1 MRHLPNLLSGL
12 RLLCTLPL
20 GLWILDGQNAYA
32 LYLLVF
38 AGLTD
43 LLDGFLAKRFGWQS
57 AIGAW
62 LDPAADKML
71 ALVVLACLFAV
82 DALPLWFVLVVV
94 GRDLVLALGSM
105 AFHWFVHTLRP
116 EPNVLGRSAVFAQT
130 LYLAFVLLDRGL
142 IPVADRSL
150 WWMANIATALTLASG
165 VDYVIRFV
173 QKTRAAW
180 HENATENGRDPDV
193 R

>member
-12 RLLCTLPL
+12 RLLCTVPL
-20 GLWILDGQNAYA
+20 ALWILDGQDARA

-57 AIGAW
+57 AVGAW
-62 LDPAADKML
+62 LDPAADKLL
-71 ALVVLACLFAV
+71 ALVVLACLFVV

-94 GRDLVLALGSM
+94 GRDLILALGSL
-105 AFHWFVHTLRP
+105 AFHWFVRTLKP

-130 LYLAFVLLDRGL
+130 LFLAFVLLDRGL
-142 IPVADRSL
+142 VPVADRSL
-150 WWMANIATALTLASG
+150 WWMANIATVLTLASG
-165 VDYVIRFV
+165 VDYVIRFI

-180 HENATENGRDPDV
+180 RENATENGRTPDV